1 MGGLCPAQPNR
12 QSLESASQHGVPN
25 TKQNVSEVSPN
36 GFTVHWQ
43 KYRCLKKFIKFIKP
57 SANHHCT
64 AGRLRVLVP
73 RGGISRRSRFGRL
86 RMVW

>member
-36 GFTVHWQ
+36 GFTVPWQ
-43 KYRCLKKFIKFIKP
+43 KYKCLKEFINDV
-57 SANHHCT
+57 A
-64 AGRLRVLVP
+64 
-73 RGGISRRSRFGRL
+73 
-86 RMVW
+86 